1 MEDCRVVELR
11 HRGELAESSGELHKG
26 EIPPAKGED
35 AGGELHRCLRWIILS
50 RGCTGIQERGDDD
63 YNKQGILMDDK
74 RRLHR
79 NTGKNIQTALT
90 HDINNNP
97 HVTWGRTD

>member
-50 RGCTGIQERGDDD
+50 RYTGIQERGNEDS
-63 YNKQGILMDDK
+63 DK
-74 RRLHR
+74 R
-79 NTGKNIQTALT
+79 GI
-90 HDINNNP
+90 
-97 HVTWGRTD
+97 

>member
-1 MEDCRVVELR
+1 MEDCRVVDLR

-50 RGCTGIQERGDDD
+50 RSTGIQERGDEDR
-63 YNKQGILMDDK
+63 NKQGI
-74 RRLHR
+74 
-79 NTGKNIQTALT
+79 
-90 HDINNNP
+90 
-97 HVTWGRTD
+97 

>member
-35 AGGELHRCLRWIILS
+35 AGGELPRCLRWIILS
-50 RGCTGIQERGDDD
+50 RYTGIQERGDEDS
-63 YNKQGILMDDK
+63 DK
-74 RRLHR
+74 R
-79 NTGKNIQTALT
+79 GI
-90 HDINNNP
+90 
-97 HVTWGRTD
+97 

>member
-1 MEDCRVVELR
+1 MEDCRVVDLR

-50 RGCTGIQERGDDD
+50 RYTGLQERGDEDR
-63 YNKQGILMDDK
+63 NKQGI
-74 RRLHR
+74 
-79 NTGKNIQTALT
+79 
-90 HDINNNP
+90 
-97 HVTWGRTD
+97 

>member
-1 MEDCRVVELR
+1 MEDCRVVDLR

-50 RGCTGIQERGDDD
+50 RFTGIQERGDEDR
-63 YNKQGILMDDK
+63 NKQGI
-74 RRLHR
+74 
-79 NTGKNIQTALT
+79 
-90 HDINNNP
+90 
-97 HVTWGRTD
+97 

>member
-1 MEDCRVVELR
+1 MEDCRVVEPR

-50 RGCTGIQERGDDD
+50 RYTGIQERGDEDS
-63 YNKQGILMDDK
+63 DK
-74 RRLHR
+74 R
-79 NTGKNIQTALT
+79 GI
-90 HDINNNP
+90 
-97 HVTWGRTD
+97 

>member
-1 MEDCRVVELR
+1 MEDCRIVDLR

-50 RGCTGIQERGDDD
+50 RYTGIQERGDEDS
-63 YNKQGILMDDK
+63 DK
-74 RRLHR
+74 R
-79 NTGKNIQTALT
+79 GI
-90 HDINNNP
+90 
-97 HVTWGRTD
+97 

>member
-50 RGCTGIQERGDDD
+50 RYTGIQERGDEDS
-63 YNKQGILMDDK
+63 DK
-74 RRLHR
+74 R
-79 NTGKNIQTALT
+79 GI
-90 HDINNNP
+90 
-97 HVTWGRTD
+97 

>member
-50 RGCTGIQERGDDD
+50 RFTGIQERGDEDS
-63 YNKQGILMDDK
+63 DK
-74 RRLHR
+74 R
-79 NTGKNIQTALT
+79 GI
-90 HDINNNP
+90 
-97 HVTWGRTD
+97 

>member
-1 MEDCRVVELR
+1 MEDCRVVDLR

-50 RGCTGIQERGDDD
+50 RYTGIQERGDEDR
-63 YNKQGILMDDK
+63 NKQGI
-74 RRLHR
+74 
-79 NTGKNIQTALT
+79 
-90 HDINNNP
+90 
-97 HVTWGRTD
+97 

>member
-1 MEDCRVVELR
+1 MEDCRVVDLR

-50 RGCTGIQERGDDD
+50 RYTGIQERGDEDC
-63 YNKQGILMDDK
+63 DK
-74 RRLHR
+74 R
-79 NTGKNIQTALT
+79 GI
-90 HDINNNP
+90 
-97 HVTWGRTD
+97 

>member
-11 HRGELAESSGELHKG
+11 HRSELAESSGELHKG

-50 RGCTGIQERGDDD
+50 RYTGIQERGDEDS
-63 YNKQGILMDDK
+63 DK
-74 RRLHR
+74 R
-79 NTGKNIQTALT
+79 GI
-90 HDINNNP
+90 
-97 HVTWGRTD
+97 

>member
-50 RGCTGIQERGDDD
+50 RFTGIQERGDEDR
-63 YNKQGILMDDK
+63 NKQGI
-74 RRLHR
+74 
-79 NTGKNIQTALT
+79 
-90 HDINNNP
+90 
-97 HVTWGRTD
+97 